1 MNPDTR
7 PPQHIDAIIVGGGI
21 AGLWTLSVLLAK
33 GYNAVLFEAE
43 SLGCEQTLASQGM
56 IHGGL
61 KYALS
66 GQLTGASEAIAAMQS
81 RWRACLTGHGQVN
94 LTGLTPLADHY
105 YMFADRGALGRLATF
120 FASKGLR
127 GRIEK
132 LARAAYPEIFQAED
146 FQGFVYRLD
155 DFVLDTAALIE
166 QLKRQAGQHI
176 YRLRVDGRHCTVD
189 DSVTLR
195 IGPQTLIANRLILCA
210 GAGNAVLARSLGIDT
225 LPMQIRPLHQVIVR
239 HDNPSPVY
247 AHCLTGAKRAEP
259 RLTVTSHRDGDGWLW
274 YLGGQ
279 LATDGVERDSQSQCD
294 TARDELNACFSW
306 IDWSAAN
313 FTSLMIDRAEPEQTG
328 RTRPDEAFA
337 AINGPCVTCW
347 PTKLTL
353 APDLGDRVLALL
365 PPPQHA
371 EPVTLDL
378 PSAPVAAPAWVQTTP
393 SQQKP

>member
-1 MNPDTR
+1 M
-7 PPQHIDAIIVGGGI
+7 
-21 AGLWTLSVLLAK
+21 
-33 GYNAVLFEAE
+33 
-43 SLGCEQTLASQGM
+43 QT
-56 IHGGL
+56 
-61 KYALS
+61 
-66 GQLTGASEAIAAMQS
+66 
-81 RWRACLTGHGQVN
+81 
-94 LTGLTPLADHY
+94 
-105 YMFADRGALGRLATF
+105 
-120 FASKGLR
+120 
-127 GRIEK
+127 
-132 LARAAYPEIFQAED
+132 
-146 FQGFVYRLD
+146 
-155 DFVLDTAALIE
+155 
-166 QLKRQAGQHI
+166 
-176 YRLRVDGRHCTVD
+176 
-189 DSVTLR
+189 
-195 IGPQTLIANRLILCA
+195 
-210 GAGNAVLARSLGIDT
+210 
-225 LPMQIRPLHQVIVR
+225 RPLHQVIVR

-294 TARDELNACFSW
+294 AARDELNACFSW

-378 PSAPVAAPAWVQTTP
+378 ASAPVAAPAWVQTAP